1 MKVILILCNY
11 VTHVGKAENMM
22 ISYVPSVG
30 YKTARHNKRLSHN
43 HIKTNKMSNFLIETN
58 NIWISGQFLCT
69 LSAWVIAPWSLIR
82 VLPIYRRRMDGGND
96 FTQIPEITE
105 KLSQNFKLPLHNHRH
120 RLLKKSDGKYLQRLI
135 TIIRH
140 C

>member
-1 MKVILILCNY
+1 MLFFEGDTHTMQVRQRTWWFPTFGQLVIKL
-11 VTHVGKAENMM
+11 
-22 ISYVPSVG
+22 
-30 YKTARHNKRLSHN
+30 RHNKRLSHN